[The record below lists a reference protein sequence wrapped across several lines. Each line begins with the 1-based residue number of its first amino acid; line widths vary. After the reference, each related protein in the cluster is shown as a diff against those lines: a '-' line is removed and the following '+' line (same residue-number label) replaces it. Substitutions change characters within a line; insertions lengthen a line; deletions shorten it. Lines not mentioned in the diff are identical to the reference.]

1 MPNMSEN
8 IWIVLIVI
16 LLIALAVYLTFYF
29 LKSNYKVK
37 LNSILEREN
46 ILKSNY
52 DEYKIDSQKEIAA
65 LNSLRDNL
73 TNERNKLNLEVSSLS
88 SEINNFHQK
97 IAEFKEKTSTLNDK
111 IAAIDTE
118 RNDLNIKLTQVHT
131 ENKNLNQKLQ
141 DERQQ
146 LDELNQRFQ
155 KEFENMA
162 NKILEEKSTKFA
174 TQNKESLDLILKPF
188 QEKITE
194 LKNTVNET
202 YDKESKQRFS
212 LGEKVKELAQL
223 NQQISED
230 AKRLTKALKND
241 SKTQGNWGE
250 MILESILEKSGL
262 VKGREYFMEHQ
273 LTDNDNKAI
282 ISELSGKKMRPDAVI
297 KYPDER
303 NVIIDSKVSLTAF
316 TDMIDETD
324 AELYQIKLNQHLASL
339 KNHINQLSQKA
350 YDDYD
355 KSLDFVMM
363 FVPSEPAYIAAMQ
376 ADPQLWEYAY
386 NKRILLMNPS
396 NLITSLKLIADL
408 WKREYQNQNAKEIAE
423 RGAKLYDKF
432 IGFVDNLEKVGKNI
446 QQAQNVY
453 NDAYRQLHTG
463 RDNLVLQTQK
473 LKKLGLK
480 TKKKMPP
487 SLLDNAQDLNS
498 GEE

>member
-1 MPNMSEN
+1 
-8 IWIVLIVI
+8 
-16 LLIALAVYLTFYF
+16 
-29 LKSNYKVK
+29 
-37 LNSILEREN
+37 
-46 ILKSNY
+46 
-52 DEYKIDSQKEIAA
+52 
-65 LNSLRDNL
+65 
-73 TNERNKLNLEVSSLS
+73 
-88 SEINNFHQK
+88 
-97 IAEFKEKTSTLNDK
+97 
-111 IAAIDTE
+111 
-118 RNDLNIKLTQVHT
+118 
-131 ENKNLNQKLQ
+131 
-141 DERQQ
+141 
-146 LDELNQRFQ
+146 
-155 KEFENMA
+155 MA